1 MVGSGG
7 AWIGKAGKAEFGG
20 VWFGKAWPGKTEQG
34 RRGEARCGAERPGVD
49 ERGRVRQEQGRQ
61 GTKERV
67 TTMAKQLKVTG
78 YSWRPGTQ
86 HKIKPEVA
94 AIEINRLM
102 EENDQRVD
110 ASLVVEA
117 AASPMSPLHPEFE
130 WDDTSAAREHR
141 LLQARNLMN
150 AVQVTFETPKNGT
163 ITTSFAC
170 TLEKPGT
177 GGRKRDYAP
186 MAWAMAQPDTRA
198 EVLRQALRELAS
210 FKHKYM
216 NLSEL
221 AQVIAVIDKTLK
233 KTG

>member
-1 MVGSGG
+1 MS
-7 AWIGKAGKAEFGG
+7 
-20 VWFGKAWPGKTEQG
+20 
-34 RRGEARCGAERPGVD
+34 
-49 ERGRVRQEQGRQ
+49 
-61 GTKERV
+61 
-67 TTMAKQLKVTG
+67 KQLKVTG

-86 HKIKPEVA
+86 HKVQPEVA
-94 AIEINRLM
+94 AAEINRLM
-102 EENDQRVD
+102 EENDNRVD
-110 ASLVVEA
+110 ASVVVEA
-117 AASPMSPLHPEFE
+117 AASPINPLHPEFE
-130 WDDTSAAREHR
+130 WDDTEAAKQHR

-163 ITTSFAC
+163 ITTAFTC
-170 TLEKPGT
+170 TLEKPGA

-198 EVLRQALRELAS
+198 MVLRQALRELAA

-221 AQVIAVIDKTLK
+221 AQVIAVIDKTLR